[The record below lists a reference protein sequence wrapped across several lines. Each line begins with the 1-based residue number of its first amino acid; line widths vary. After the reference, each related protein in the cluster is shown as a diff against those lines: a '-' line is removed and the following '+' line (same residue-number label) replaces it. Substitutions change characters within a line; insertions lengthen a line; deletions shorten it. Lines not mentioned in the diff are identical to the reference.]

1 MPPVHEKTLHMK
13 RPYNF
18 SAGPS
23 MLPKPVLETIQ
34 AELMDYRGLG
44 CSVMELNHRSDA
56 FEEILHGLEARI
68 RRLLKV
74 PEDYAVLFCPG
85 GGRMQF
91 SMVPLNLLGAG
102 VSASYVVTGT
112 WSKGAANEAARFA
125 RVHVAYHGNG
135 TKLPDEE
142 MLDIPEDAS
151 YVYYCDNE
159 TVHGIE
165 FPEPP
170 TAMVGIPVACDMSS
184 NFMSRPFDVSR
195 YGLVWA
201 GTQKNFGIAGLAVV
215 IVRRDL
221 LGLASPE
228 VPTMLNYDTYVR
240 TGNLPNTPPVTQIYV
255 ANLMAQWIEKEGGL
269 DVMNTRA
276 IERSSMV
283 YDALDACPHMYA
295 TKVDPKAR
303 SRMNVT
309 FRLRDEMLT
318 DVFVKE
324 AAEAGF
330 INLAGHRTVG
340 GIRAS
345 LYNAM
350 PIEGAAGLS
359 SFIRTFAL
367 RHA

>member
-23 MLPKPVLETIQ
+23 MLPEPVLETIQ

-135 TKLPDEE
+135 TK
-142 MLDIPEDAS
+142 
-151 YVYYCDNE
+151 
-159 TVHGIE
+159 
-165 FPEPP
+165 
-170 TAMVGIPVACDMSS
+170 
-184 NFMSRPFDVSR
+184 
-195 YGLVWA
+195 
-201 GTQKNFGIAGLAVV
+201 
-215 IVRRDL
+215 
-221 LGLASPE
+221 
-228 VPTMLNYDTYVR
+228 
-240 TGNLPNTPPVTQIYV
+240 QI
-255 ANLMAQWIEKEGGL
+255 G
-269 DVMNTRA
+269 RA
-276 IERSSMV
+276 HV
-283 YDALDACPHMYA
+283 
-295 TKVDPKAR
+295 
-303 SRMNVT
+303 
-309 FRLRDEMLT
+309 
-318 DVFVKE
+318 
-324 AAEAGF
+324 
-330 INLAGHRTVG
+330 
-340 GIRAS
+340 
-345 LYNAM
+345 
-350 PIEGAAGLS
+350 
-359 SFIRTFAL
+359 
-367 RHA
+367 

>member
-1 MPPVHEKTLHMK
+1 MK

-23 MLPKPVLETIQ
+23 MLPEPVLERIR
-34 AELMDYRGLG
+34 AELTDYRGLG

-56 FEEILHGLEARI
+56 FDAILHALEARI

-74 PEDYAVLFCPG
+74 PESHAVLFCPG

-91 SMVPLNLLGAG
+91 SMVPMNLLGAG
-102 VSASYVVTGT
+102 VSATYVVTGT
-112 WSKGAANEAARFA
+112 WSKGAANEAMRFA

-135 TKLPDEE
+135 TKLPEEE
-142 MLDIPEDAS
+142 MLDLPEDAS

-170 TAMVGIPVACDMSS
+170 RVPSRVPLVSDMSS
-184 NFMSRPFDVSR
+184 NFMSRPVDVSR
-195 YGLVWA
+195 FGLIWA
-201 GTQKNFGIAGLAVV
+201 GTQKNFGIAGLSVV
-215 IVRRDL
+215 IVRKDL

-228 VPTMLNYDTYVR
+228 VPTMLNYDVYAR
-240 TGNLPNTPPVTQIYV
+240 TGNLPNTPPVFQIYV
-255 ANLMAQWIEKEGGL
+255 AGLMAEWIEAEGGL
-269 DVMNTRA
+269 DVMNARS

-283 YDALDACPHMYA
+283 YEALDACPAMYL
-295 TKVDPKAR
+295 TKVDPKTR

-309 FRLRDEMLT
+309 FRLRDESLT
-318 DVFVKE
+318 DVFVRE
-324 AAEAGF
+324 AEEAGL

-350 PIEGAAGLS
+350 PIEGAAELA

-367 RHA
+367 RHAV